1 MTQAIGAATGSPYLA
16 AGGSD
21 AGLRG
26 QLARYEK
33 ELSACVN
40 CDTADTLAGQQKI
53 QELSNRIAQIKTRI
67 EDAGA
72 AEQIR
77 RSAGTPA
84 AVRGVNE
91 LGGLTISAPATTGAV
106 PGIESG
112 PPGLDGAGQRIG
124 SRIDIRV

>member
-40 CDTADTLAGQQKI
+40 CDTANTLAGQQKI

-77 RSAGTPA
+77 RTASTPA
-84 AVRGVNE
+84 AVRAPGEAGGVA
-91 LGGLTISAPATTGAV
+91 LASASAATTADTASAADGR
-106 PGIESG
+106 PRR
-112 PPGLDGAGQRIG
+112 LDGIG